1 MNRGAETTTLCR
13 ARVSAAL
20 RATRAAGEA
29 TAKEQHPVQSDAG
42 GGMCRPASVPRDG
55 HGGQHRTSARADTDG
70 KGEAGEED
78 EGENEDNVDD
88 DSDVSALDQTW
99 SASTNGLEAS
109 SDEDSEG
116 GLPAVHS
123 SGYAALTAEGV
134 EDGRRANFNRHKGTS
149 GAAVRRAAAGACRQT
164 RSALR
169 KCGQVDGQVEFVGWG
184 GLDDGVGVWKGWEQ
198 EPGAA
203 EECVGRAAQCEQPH
217 FALRSPGRLS
227 RAFWLFDPDLQ
238 T

>member
-1 MNRGAETTTLCR
+1 MR
-13 ARVSAAL
+13 
-20 RATRAAGEA
+20 
-29 TAKEQHPVQSDAG
+29 
-42 GGMCRPASVPRDG
+42 RPASVPRDG

-169 KCGQVDGQVEFVGWG
+169 SVGKLGRKWMAKGEFVGWG
-184 GLDDGVGVWKGWEQ
+184 GLWGVGVGGDGSSSLELQKSVLG
-198 EPGAA
+198 
-203 EECVGRAAQCEQPH
+203 GRRNASSLI
-217 FALRSPGRLS
+217 LRSVHLVGSHARFGFSILTS
-227 RAFWLFDPDLQ
+227 RPKPQ
-238 T
+238 TLNPKP

>member
-1 MNRGAETTTLCR
+1 MR
-13 ARVSAAL
+13 
-20 RATRAAGEA
+20 
-29 TAKEQHPVQSDAG
+29 
-42 GGMCRPASVPRDG
+42 RPASVPRDG

-169 KCGQVDGQVEFVGWG
+169 KCGQVDGQVEFVGWMMALG
-184 GLDDGVGVWKGWEQ
+184 CGRDGSRSLELQKSVLASTAAVGDCTM
-198 EPGAA
+198 PRGARSGA
-203 EECVGRAAQCEQPH
+203 HAARPAAAQSSGAFCG
-217 FALRSPGRLS
+217 SP
-227 RAFWLFDPDLQ
+227 
-238 T
+238 

>member
-1 MNRGAETTTLCR
+1 MR
-13 ARVSAAL
+13 
-20 RATRAAGEA
+20 
-29 TAKEQHPVQSDAG
+29 
-42 GGMCRPASVPRDG
+42 RPASVPRDG

-169 KCGQVDGQVEFVGWG
+169 SVGKLGRKWMAKGEFVGWG
-184 GLDDGVGVWKGWEQ
+184 GLWGVGVGGDGSSSLELQKSVLG
-198 EPGAA
+198 
-203 EECVGRAAQCEQPH
+203 GRRNASSLI
-217 FALRSPGRLS
+217 LRSVHLVGSHARLGFRS
-227 RAFWLFDPDLQ
+227 
-238 T
+238 